1 MKFLLKIS
9 LFLAL
14 LIISKLTKESDA
26 TTPAT
31 DQTKP
36 NAAILTHYDQQGNP
50 LDGLDVAEKKKTK
63 DIHYY

>member
-26 TTPAT
+26 TIPAS
-31 DQTKP
+31 DQNEP
-36 NAAILTHYDQQGNP
+36 NAAILTHYDQQSNP

-63 DIHYY
+63 TIHYY